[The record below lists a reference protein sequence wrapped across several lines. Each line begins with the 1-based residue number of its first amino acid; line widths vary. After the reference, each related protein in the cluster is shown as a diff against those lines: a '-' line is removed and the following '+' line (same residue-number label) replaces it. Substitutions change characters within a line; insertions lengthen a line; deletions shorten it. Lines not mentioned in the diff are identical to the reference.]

1 MTPHATAGATA
12 GAGTESAS
20 PTEVEPSASEET
32 VTAARAEQGERSG
45 RRTRSDDSYAH
56 LTPMLLEHAGLPAD
70 DPRRETLRDRLVEGY
85 LPLARH
91 IARRF
96 SQRGEPQEDLE
107 QVATVGLIHA
117 VDRFSPER
125 GSDFLSYAVP
135 TITGEVR
142 RYFRDKAW
150 STRVPRRL
158 KDLRLA
164 IGSAMPILS
173 QQLNR
178 APTAGELAEH
188 LQRTREEILEALE
201 AANAYRSSSLDDM
214 LVDDPSSGRLADVLG
229 TADGELEQVE
239 HRETVQPAL
248 RRLPERERTIVTLRF
263 FGGMTQTQI
272 AERVG
277 VSQMHVSRLL
287 TRTLATLRAD
297 LTEPPTG

>member
-1 MTPHATAGATA
+1 MTEPVRALSDATEKPSATTSR
-12 GAGTESAS
+12 GSAS
-20 PTEVEPSASEET
+20 KGSRNE
-32 VTAARAEQGERSG
+32 
-45 RRTRSDDSYAH
+45 DSYDH
-56 LTPMLLEHAGLPAD
+56 LVPMLTEHAGLAED
-70 DPRRETLRDRLVEGY
+70 DPRREVLRDRLVEGY

-164 IGSAMPILS
+164 IGSAMPHLS
-173 QQLNR
+173 QELNR

-188 LQRTREEILEALE
+188 LQRSREEVLEALE

-229 TADGELEQVE
+229 SADAELEQVE

-248 RRLPERERTIVTLRF
+248 RKLPERERTIVMLRF

-297 LTEPPTG
+297 LSDPPAS

>member
-1 MTPHATAGATA
+1 VTRPAR
-12 GAGTESAS
+12 EAS
-20 PTEVEPSASEET
+20 S
-32 VTAARAEQGERSG
+32 
-45 RRTRSDDSYAH
+45 RSDDSYGH
-56 LTPMLLEHAGLPAD
+56 LTPMLVEHAGLPEG
-70 DPRRETLRDRLVEGY
+70 DPRREALRDRLVEGY

-188 LQRTREEILEALE
+188 LNRSREEVLEALE

-229 TADGELEQVE
+229 SSDAELEQVE

-248 RRLPERERTIVTLRF
+248 RKLPERERTIVMLRF

-287 TRTLATLRAD
+287 TRTLAALRAD
-297 LTEPPTG
+297 LTDPSSS

>member
-1 MTPHATAGATA
+1 VSEAAQALPAATQESVTPAPAPDPA
-12 GAGTESAS
+12 
-20 PTEVEPSASEET
+20 PPSRGS
-32 VTAARAEQGERSG
+32 
-45 RRTRSDDSYAH
+45 RSDDSYEH
-56 LTPMLLEHAGLPAD
+56 LVPMLIENAGLPAGD
-70 DPRRETLRDRLVEGY
+70 RRREALRDRLVEGY

-164 IGSAMPILS
+164 IGSAMPHLS
-173 QQLNR
+173 QELNR

-188 LQRTREEILEALE
+188 LQRTREEVLEALE

-229 TADGELEQVE
+229 SADAELEQVE

-248 RRLPERERTIVTLRF
+248 RKLPERERTIVMLRF

-297 LTEPPTG
+297 LSDGT

>member
-1 MTPHATAGATA
+1 VSSPLPAEPDTSV
-12 GAGTESAS
+12 SA
-20 PTEVEPSASEET
+20 
-32 VTAARAEQGERSG
+32 AAPAAPAALRSG
-45 RRTRSDDSYAH
+45 RAQRSDDSYAH
-56 LTPMLLEHAGLPAD
+56 LVPMLVEHAGLPGD
-70 DPRRETLRDRLVEGY
+70 DPRREVLRDRLVEGY

-125 GSDFLSYAVP
+125 GTDFLSYAVP

-164 IGSAMPILS
+164 IGSSMPILS

-188 LQRTREEILEALE
+188 LQRSREEILEALE

-248 RRLPERERTIVTLRF
+248 RRLPERERTIVMLRF

-297 LTEPPTG
+297 LSDPS

>member
-1 MTPHATAGATA
+1 MSEAAHAEAETPGTADAETA
-12 GAGTESAS
+12 SVETSS
-20 PTEVEPSASEET
+20 PVDG
-32 VTAARAEQGERSG
+32 GER
-45 RRTRSDDSYAH
+45 RQPAAPTRSRDDSYEH
-56 LTPMLLEHAGLPAD
+56 LVPMLLEHAALDPG
-70 DPRRETLRDRLVEGY
+70 PRREALRDRLVQGY

-164 IGSAMPILS
+164 IGSAMPQLS
-173 QQLNR
+173 QDLGR
-178 APTAGELAEH
+178 APTAGELAAH
-188 LQRTREEILEALE
+188 LSRSREEILEALE

-229 TADGELEQVE
+229 SADAELEQVE

-248 RRLPERERTIVTLRF
+248 RRLPERERTIVMLRF

-287 TRTLATLRAD
+287 TRTLAALRAD
-297 LTEPPTG
+297 LSD

>member
-1 MTPHATAGATA
+1 M
-12 GAGTESAS
+12 S
-20 PTEVEPSASEET
+20 EP
-32 VTAARAEQGERSG
+32 ARALSEAATPTTAETSESSETPKRG
-45 RRTRSDDSYAH
+45 RNEDSYDH
-56 LTPMLLEHAGLPAD
+56 LVPMLTEHAGLDAD
-70 DPRRETLRDRLVEGY
+70 DPRREVLRDRLVEGY

-164 IGSAMPILS
+164 IGSAMPQLS
-173 QQLNR
+173 QELNR

-188 LQRTREEILEALE
+188 LQRSREEVLEALE

-229 TADGELEQVE
+229 SADAELEQVE

-248 RRLPERERTIVTLRF
+248 RKLPERERTIVMLRF

-297 LTEPPTG
+297 LSDPPAS

>member
-1 MTPHATAGATA
+1 M
-12 GAGTESAS
+12 
-20 PTEVEPSASEET
+20 
-32 VTAARAEQGERSG
+32 
-45 RRTRSDDSYAH
+45 
-56 LTPMLLEHAGLPAD
+56 LTEHAGLATD
-70 DPRRETLRDRLVEGY
+70 DPRREVLRDRLVEGY

-96 SQRGEPQEDLE
+96 AQRGEPQEDLE

-164 IGSAMPILS
+164 IGSAMPLLS
-173 QQLNR
+173 QELNR

-188 LQRTREEILEALE
+188 LQRSREEVLEALE

-229 TADGELEQVE
+229 SADAELEQVE

-248 RRLPERERTIVTLRF
+248 RKLPERERTIVMLRF

-297 LTEPPTG
+297 LSDPPTP

>member
-1 MTPHATAGATA
+1 MSVP
-12 GAGTESAS
+12 
-20 PTEVEPSASEET
+20 
-32 VTAARAEQGERSG
+32 AEHEKR
-45 RRTRSDDSYAH
+45 DDSYGH
-56 LTPMLLEHAGLPAD
+56 LAPLLAEHAALPPGD
-70 DPRRETLRDRLVEGY
+70 RRREALRDRLVQGY

-117 VDRFSPER
+117 VDRFSPDR

-164 IGSAMPILS
+164 IGSAMPSLS
-173 QQLNR
+173 QELGR
-178 APTAGELAEH
+178 APTAGELAAR
-188 LQRTREEILEALE
+188 LSKPREEILEALE

-229 TADGELEQVE
+229 TDDDELTQVE

-248 RRLPERERTIVTLRF
+248 RRLPERERTIVMLRF

-287 TRTLATLRAD
+287 TRTLATLRQE
-297 LTEPPTG
+297 LSEGSGS

>member
-1 MTPHATAGATA
+1 VSEPARPLAGSAGGTP
-12 GAGTESAS
+12 
-20 PTEVEPSASEET
+20 
-32 VTAARAEQGERSG
+32 QRSS
-45 RRTRSDDSYAH
+45 RNEDSYEH
-56 LTPMLLEHAGLPAD
+56 LVPMLLEHAGLPEGD
-70 DPRRETLRDRLVEGY
+70 RRREALRDRLVEGY

-96 SQRGEPQEDLE
+96 AQRGEPQEDLE

-164 IGSAMPILS
+164 IGSAMPQLS
-173 QQLNR
+173 QELNR

-188 LQRTREEILEALE
+188 LQRSREEVLEALE

-229 TADGELEQVE
+229 SADAELEQVE

-248 RRLPERERTIVTLRF
+248 RKLPERERTIVMLRF

-297 LTEPPTG
+297 LQDPPAI

>member
-1 MTPHATAGATA
+1 VDRHPVAEGPEHDV
-12 GAGTESAS
+12 SV
-20 PTEVEPSASEET
+20 P
-32 VTAARAEQGERSG
+32 AEQQKR
-45 RRTRSDDSYAH
+45 DDSYAH
-56 LTPMLLEHAGLPAD
+56 LAPLLAEHASLPVGD
-70 DPRRETLRDRLVEGY
+70 KRREALRDRLVQGY

-96 SQRGEPQEDLE
+96 AQRGEPQEDLE

-164 IGSAMPILS
+164 IGSAMPALS
-173 QQLNR
+173 QELGR
-178 APTAGELAEH
+178 APTAGELAER
-188 LQRTREEILEALE
+188 LSKPREEILEALE

-229 TADGELEQVE
+229 TDDDELTQVE

-248 RRLPERERTIVTLRF
+248 RRLPERERTIVMLRF

-287 TRTLATLRAD
+287 TRTLAALRQD
-297 LTEPPTG
+297 LSEGGGS

>member
-1 MTPHATAGATA
+1 VSEAAHVAP
-12 GAGTESAS
+12 
-20 PTEVEPSASEET
+20 SEET
-32 VTAARAEQGERSG
+32 AASTPAETAPERPQRSG
-45 RRTRSDDSYAH
+45 RGDDSYEH
-56 LTPMLLEHAGLPAD
+56 LLPMLIEHASLDAD

-158 KDLRLA
+158 KDLRLS
-164 IGSAMPILS
+164 IGSAMPQLS
-173 QQLNR
+173 QDLGR

-188 LQRTREEILEALE
+188 LSRSREEILEALE

-229 TADGELEQVE
+229 SADAELEQVE

-248 RRLPERERTIVTLRF
+248 RRLPERERTIVMLRF

-287 TRTLATLRAD
+287 TRTLAALRAD
-297 LTEPPTG
+297 LSD

>member
-1 MTPHATAGATA
+1 MSAPAG
-12 GAGTESAS
+12 
-20 PTEVEPSASEET
+20 
-32 VTAARAEQGERSG
+32 EQRG
-45 RRTRSDDSYAH
+45 DDSYGH
-56 LTPMLLEHAGLPAD
+56 LVPMLVEHASLPAGD
-70 DPRRETLRDRLVEGY
+70 ARREVLRDRLVEGY

-164 IGSAMPILS
+164 IGSAMPALS
-173 QQLNR
+173 QELGR
-178 APTAGELAEH
+178 APTAGELAER
-188 LQRTREEILEALE
+188 LSRPREEILEALE

-229 TADGELEQVE
+229 TDDDELTQVE

-248 RRLPERERTIVTLRF
+248 RRLPERERTIVMLRF

-287 TRTLATLRAD
+287 TRTLATLRQE
-297 LTEPPTG
+297 LSE

>member
-1 MTPHATAGATA
+1 MSEAAQALPG
-12 GAGTESAS
+12 GTEES
-20 PTEVEPSASEET
+20 
-32 VTAARAEQGERSG
+32 VTPAPAPQ
-45 RRTRSDDSYAH
+45 RTSSSRGSNRSDDSYEH
-56 LTPMLLEHAGLPAD
+56 LVPMLVEHAGLPAQ
-70 DPRRETLRDRLVEGY
+70 DPRREALRDRLVEGY

-164 IGSAMPILS
+164 IGSAMPHLS
-173 QQLNR
+173 QELNR

-188 LQRTREEILEALE
+188 LQRTREEVLEALE

-229 TADGELEQVE
+229 SADAELEQVE

-248 RRLPERERTIVTLRF
+248 RKLPERERTIVMLRF

-297 LTEPPTG
+297 LSDGA

>member
-1 MTPHATAGATA
+1 MSEPAAAPPSGDAATKPA
-12 GAGTESAS
+12 
-20 PTEVEPSASEET
+20 
-32 VTAARAEQGERSG
+32 VTGSSRGE
-45 RRTRSDDSYAH
+45 DSYDH
-56 LTPMLLEHAGLPAD
+56 LVPMLTEHAGLPAD
-70 DPRRETLRDRLVEGY
+70 DPRREVLRDRLVQGY

-96 SQRGEPQEDLE
+96 AQRGEPQEDLE

-164 IGSAMPILS
+164 IGSAMPHLS
-173 QQLNR
+173 QELNR

-188 LQRTREEILEALE
+188 LQRTREEVLEALE

-229 TADGELEQVE
+229 SADAELEQVE

-248 RRLPERERTIVTLRF
+248 RKLPERERTIVMLRF

-297 LTEPPTG
+297 LSDPPTP

>member
-1 MTPHATAGATA
+1 VSAPLTDSPNEARVGPRFRHATEYEHLAPLFR
-12 GAGTESAS
+12 E
-20 PTEVEPSASEET
+20 
-32 VTAARAEQGERSG
+32 RGE
-45 RRTRSDDSYAH
+45 
-56 LTPMLLEHAGLPAD
+56 LPAD
-70 DPRRETLRDRLVEGY
+70 HPRRSDLRSQLIAGY
-85 LPLARH
+85 RPVARH
-91 IARRF
+91 IARKHAY
-96 SQRGEPQEDLE
+96 RGGDHFDDLE

-164 IGSAMPILS
+164 IGSAMPQLS
-173 QQLNR
+173 QELNR

-188 LQRTREEILEALE
+188 LQRSREEVLEALE

-229 TADGELEQVE
+229 SADAELEQVE

-248 RRLPERERTIVTLRF
+248 RKLPERERTIVMLRF

-297 LTEPPTG
+297 LQDPPAI

>member
-1 MTPHATAGATA
+1 MTPPATADAA
-12 GAGTESAS
+12 GEAPRACGR
-20 PTEVEPSASEET
+20 PS
-32 VTAARAEQGERSG
+32 
-45 RRTRSDDSYAH
+45 RTDDSYAH
-56 LTPMLLEHAGLPAD
+56 LTPMLVEHANLPVGD
-70 DPRRETLRDRLVEGY
+70 RRREALRDRLVQGY

-117 VDRFSPER
+117 VDRFSTDR

-164 IGSAMPILS
+164 IGSAMPTLS

-178 APTAGELAEH
+178 APTAGERSEP
-188 LQRTREEILEALE
+188 RTRC
-201 AANAYRSSSLDDM
+201 
-214 LVDDPSSGRLADVLG
+214 P
-229 TADGELEQVE
+229 
-239 HRETVQPAL
+239 
-248 RRLPERERTIVTLRF
+248 RR
-263 FGGMTQTQI
+263 
-272 AERVG
+272 
-277 VSQMHVSRLL
+277 
-287 TRTLATLRAD
+287 
-297 LTEPPTG
+297 

>member
-1 MTPHATAGATA
+1 VSEAAQALPGAPEESVTPAPAPDPA
-12 GAGTESAS
+12 
-20 PTEVEPSASEET
+20 PPS
-32 VTAARAEQGERSG
+32 RGN
-45 RRTRSDDSYAH
+45 RSDDSYEH
-56 LTPMLLEHAGLPAD
+56 LVPMLVEHAGLPAGD
-70 DPRRETLRDRLVEGY
+70 RRREALRDRLVEGY

-164 IGSAMPILS
+164 IGSAMPHLS
-173 QQLNR
+173 QELNR

-188 LQRTREEILEALE
+188 LQRTREEVLEALE

-229 TADGELEQVE
+229 SADAELEQVE

-248 RRLPERERTIVTLRF
+248 RKLPERERTIVMLRF

-297 LTEPPTG
+297 LSDGT